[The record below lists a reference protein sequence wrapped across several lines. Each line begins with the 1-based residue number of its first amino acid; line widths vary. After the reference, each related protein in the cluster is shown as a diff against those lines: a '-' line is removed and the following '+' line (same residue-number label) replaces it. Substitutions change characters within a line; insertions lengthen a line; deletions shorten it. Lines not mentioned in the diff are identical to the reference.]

1 LLFLFLFYPS
11 PPLLLLLLLLL
22 SLFSAFSPPFLKAK
36 VSVQVLEKRKNPEVL
51 HCCAR
56 RRKRRRGGAGRG
68 EVGKGKKP
76 EEWEE
81 NVQSFEERTSQT

>member
-1 LLFLFLFYPS
+1 LLFFFLFFPS
-11 PPLLLLLLLLL
+11 PPLLLLPLLLL

-36 VSVQVLEKRKNPEVL
+36 VSVQVLEKTKNPEVL

-56 RRKRRRGGAGRG
+56 RRSGG
-68 EVGKGKKP
+68 VGKGKEP